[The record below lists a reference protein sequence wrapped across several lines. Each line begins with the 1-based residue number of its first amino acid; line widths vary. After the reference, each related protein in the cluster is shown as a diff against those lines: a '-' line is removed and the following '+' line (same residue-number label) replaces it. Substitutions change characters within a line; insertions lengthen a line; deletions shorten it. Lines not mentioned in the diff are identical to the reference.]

1 MSNFC
6 FPLKNNFRHFNKL
19 SIPTIKN
26 NYVLNL
32 HNNSNNNFQFKTN
45 YSINASTCDS
55 CPKDIKHNNTKNIN
69 FKSLKNELHSSE
81 KKLEHTLNN
90 KQINKPCIDCDSNN
104 IIGFQVKNENDNYKL
119 VSNPKWHLSITE
131 DYHFENI
138 IVLDK
143 NNNYILLDKNMISNN
158 SNKKLIINMSN
169 DFYNNLRMPL
179 ILMAECVLNSN
190 NITFIVNGFIV

>member
-26 NYVLNL
+26 DYVLNL
-32 HNNSNNNFQFKTN
+32 HHNSNNNFQFTRN
-45 YSINASTCDS
+45 WNINASACDS
-55 CPKDIKHNNTKNIN
+55 CPKDIKDNTKNIDFN
-69 FKSLKNELHSSE
+69 SFKNELLKSE
-81 KKLEHTLNN
+81 KNIEPTLNN
-90 KQINKPCIDCDSNN
+90 KQVNKPCINCDSNN
-104 IIGFQVKNENDNYKL
+104 IIGFRVKNENDNYKL
-119 VSNPKWHLSITE
+119 VCNPKWHLSISE

-138 IVLDK
+138 NVLDK

-158 SNKKLIINMSN
+158 SNKQLIINMSN
-169 DFYNNLRMPL
+169 DFYNNLRFPL

-190 NITFIVNGFIV
+190 NNIYHVNGFII